1 MSMEKS
7 GSESVFF
14 YRRDLERMKEQ
25 AKAIRSEFLRKN
37 FASILRGLAWA
48 ALVCGLAAVLAPGAK
63 GPAAVATSSAETVL
77 PLSKALS
84 AAEYDLLNACS
95 LPNSAELLIGELDC
109 DYR

>member
-48 ALVCGLAAVLAPGAK
+48 ALVCGFAAVLLALGAK

-77 PLSKALS
+77 TLSKALS

-95 LPNSAELLIGELDC
+95 VELLIGELDC

>member
-14 YRRDLERMKEQ
+14 YRQDLERMKEQ

-48 ALVCGLAAVLAPGAK
+48 ALVCGFAAVLVPGAK

-84 AAEYDLLNACS
+84 AQTNNDWMKDVTA
-95 LPNSAELLIGELDC
+95 LPA
-109 DYR
+109 R